1 MFMPKVLVTGGC
13 GFLGSHICEL
23 FKKKGWEVIAYD
35 NLTKHEFARNN
46 YIKPDARYYN
56 QKFLESLGVKVVVED
71 IRDKETL
78 MKWCEGVD
86 YICHTAAQPTMT
98 MSWEDPVLDFTT
110 NVVGT
115 FNVLECARKFNIPI
129 AFCNSIHCYGPDK
142 INSELIEQNLKCP
155 DCDFEFNR
163 YARSPI
169 TINEEEPLLQGVV
182 TPLHASKASA
192 ENYIRCYI
200 DTFKIKAA
208 SFRLTGIYGPNQFGG
223 EDHGWVA
230 NFAIRNILGLPL
242 TIFGTG
248 KQLRDILYATD
259 VARAFE
265 CFYENQKPGI
275 YNIGG
280 GEKTM
285 ISLIECISLIDKI
298 TGKKSNVKFDKD
310 RFGDLR
316 YYVSDI
322 NKAKRE
328 LGWEPKVL
336 PDEGVKKIIEWI
348 KNNENLFIKNPNQI
362 YKESF

>member
-1 MFMPKVLVTGGC
+1 MSKVLVTGGC

-23 FKKKGWEVIAYD
+23 FNKKGWGVVAYD
-35 NLTKHEFARNN
+35 NLTTYEFKKNV
-46 YIKPDARYYN
+46 YMKPKSRYHN
-56 QKFLESLGVKVVVED
+56 KELLENMGVKVVVED

-78 MKWCEGVD
+78 MRWCENVD

-98 MSWEDPVLDFTT
+98 LSWEDPVLDFTT

-115 FNVLECARKFNIPI
+115 FNVLEAARKFNIPI
-129 AFCNSIHCYGPDK
+129 ASCNSIHCYGPDK
-142 INSELIEQNLKCP
+142 INSELRE
-155 DCDFEFNR
+155 EETR
-163 YARSPI
+163 YVRDPV
-169 TINEEEPLLQGVV
+169 TVNEDEPLLQGVV

-200 DTFKIKAA
+200 DTFKLKAA

-230 NFAIRNILGLPL
+230 NFAIRNVLGMPL

-265 CFYENQKPGI
+265 AFYENQKPGI

-285 ISLIECISLIDKI
+285 ISLLECIKLIEGI
-298 TGKKSNVKFDKD
+298 TGKKSDIIFDKD

-316 YYVSDI
+316 YFVSDI
-322 NKAKRE
+322 TKAKE
-328 LGWEPKVL
+328 KLGWEPQVMPK
-336 PDEGVKKIIEWI
+336 EGIGKLIEWI
-348 KNNENLFIKNPNQI
+348 NKNKNLFIK
-362 YKESF
+362 KF

>member
-1 MFMPKVLVTGGC
+1 MSKVLVTGGC

-35 NLTKHEFARNN
+35 NMTTYEFKKNAYMRPESREHN
-46 YIKPDARYYN
+46 K
-56 QKFLESLGVKVVVED
+56 KLLEEMGVQIVVED
-71 IRDKETL
+71 VRDKETL
-78 MKWCEGVD
+78 MRYVEGCD

-98 MSWEDPVLDFTT
+98 LSWEEPERDFTT
-110 NVVGT
+110 NVIGT
-115 FNVLECARKFNIPI
+115 FNVLEAARKFNIPV
-129 AFCNSIHCYGPDK
+129 ASCNSVHCYGPDK
-142 INSELIEQNLKCP
+142 INSELSEYESNCP
-155 DCDFEFNR
+155 ECGTEFNR
-163 YARSPI
+163 YVRSPV
-169 TINEEEPLLQGVV
+169 TIKENEPLLQGVV
-182 TPLHASKASA
+182 TPLHASKSSA

-200 DTFKIKAA
+200 DTFKVKAA

-259 VARAFE
+259 VAKAFE
-265 CFYENQKPGI
+265 AFYNNPVPGI

-285 ISLIECISLIDKI
+285 ISLLECIKLIEKI
-298 TGKKSNVKFDKD
+298 TGKKSEIKLDES
-310 RFGDLR
+310 RFGDLK

-322 NKAKRE
+322 SKAKKE
-328 LGWEPKVL
+328 LGWEPEVL
-336 PDEGVKKIIEWI
+336 PKEGVRKLVEWI
-348 KNNENLFIKNPNQI
+348 EKNRDLFVI
-362 YKESF
+362 

>member
-1 MFMPKVLVTGGC
+1 MPTVLVTGGC

-23 FKKKGWEVIAYD
+23 FIKRGWNVIAYD
-35 NLTKHEFARNN
+35 NLTKHEFARNP
-46 YIKPDARYYN
+46 YMKPESREYN
-56 QKFLESLGVKVVVED
+56 KKLLENMGVKVVIED

-78 MKWCEGVD
+78 IRYCEGVN

-98 MSWEDPVLDFTT
+98 MSWEDPVLDFST
-110 NVVGT
+110 NVMGT
-115 FNVLECARKFNIPI
+115 FNVLECARRYNIPI
-129 AFCNSIHCYGPDK
+129 ASCNSVHCYGPDK
-142 INSELIEQNLKCP
+142 INSELKEFSAKVFGT
-155 DCDFEFNR
+155 DFEINR
-163 YARSPI
+163 YTREPI
-169 TINEEEPLLQGVV
+169 TIKESEPLLQGVV
-182 TPLHASKASA
+182 TPLHASKTSA

-230 NFAIRNILGLPL
+230 NFAIRNVLGMPL

-259 VARAFE
+259 VAEVFW
-265 CFYENQKPGI
+265 CFYQNQVPGI

-285 ISLIECISLIDKI
+285 ISLIECINLIEKI
-298 TGKKSNVKFDKD
+298 TGKKSSLKFEGG

-322 NKAKRE
+322 TKAKIF
-328 LGWEPKVL
+328 LKWEPKVL
-336 PDEGVKKIIEWI
+336 PDEGVKRLIEWI
-348 KNNENLFIKNPNQI
+348 NNNSHLFEVK
-362 YKESF
+362 K

>member
-1 MFMPKVLVTGGC
+1 MENTQSNKVLVTGGC
-13 GFLGSHICEL
+13 GFLGSHICEMYI
-23 FKKKGWEVIAYD
+23 KKGWEVIAYD
-35 NLTKHEFARNN
+35 NLAKHEFARNT
-46 YIKPDARYYN
+46 YMKPEARYHN
-56 QKFLESLGVKVVVED
+56 QKLLEKLGVKVVVAD

-78 MKWCEGVD
+78 MKWAEGCN

-115 FNVLECARKFNIPI
+115 FNVLEAARKFNIPI
-129 AFCNSIHCYGPDK
+129 ASCNSVHCYGPDK
-142 INSELIEQNLKCP
+142 INSELTEK
-155 DCDFEFNR
+155 ETR
-163 YARSPI
+163 YVRNPV
-169 TINEEEPLLQGVV
+169 TINEKEPLLQGVV
-182 TPLHASKASA
+182 TPLHASKSSA
-192 ENYIRCYI
+192 EHYIQCYI
-200 DTFKIKAA
+200 DTFKLKAA

-230 NFAIRNILGLPL
+230 NFAIRNVLDMPL
-242 TIFGTG
+242 TVFGTG

-259 VARAFE
+259 VAEAFDA
-265 CFYENQKPGI
+265 FYENQKPGI

-285 ISLIECISLIDKI
+285 ISLIECIKMIDEI
-298 TGKKSNVKFDKD
+298 TGKKSNVIFDKD

-322 NKAKRE
+322 SKAKKE

-336 PDEGVKKIIEWI
+336 PREGIENLIKWI
-348 KNNENLFIKNPNQI
+348 NQNRNLFI
-362 YKESF
+362 